1 MFAISNGARP
11 LQDVL
16 MKTRISILTL
26 LLLLITACTTP
37 PAQDNTLEPAP
48 ETKPSAEKIPP
59 KAPPRTVVKDA
70 TQPPPATSPELSGEL
85 LYYLLS
91 AEIAGQ
97 RGRLDVAVPFYLK
110 AAQLSRDPAIVERAT
125 RVAVYARDEKSA
137 LAAAQMWVELQPD
150 NLEAHQVTAA
160 LLMREGKVDEAL
172 PHLERVLR
180 VDQQNSHNSYML
192 ITSLLSKEKDKQA
205 ALEAMEKLLAKRR
218 HDPEALYAYAHLAM
232 LVGSLDKAETAINE
246 VIELIPNWSE
256 AHILRANI
264 LIRQG
269 QNERVLSLMQETL
282 ESYPDDVMIRL
293 FYARRLVDERRYEQ
307 AREQFSQLLDYKPD
321 ASEALFAM
329 GLLNL
334 RTQRPADAQR
344 NFERLVELGQRV
356 NEAHYYL
363 GQAAEMQGDTE
374 AAMQYYTE
382 VREGSNY
389 IDAQIRIAAL
399 LAEQGDIDAA
409 RAHVQNIS
417 APTLDVEL
425 RLFLAEGEILR
436 NANQFEDAYEVYSLA
451 LQQMPDNSQLLY
463 SRALTAEK
471 LGRIDEAIADLELI
485 VKNEPNNAEALNAL
499 GYTLVDLTHR
509 IAEGKQYIEKALKL
523 KPDDPAILDSMGWAY
538 YRLGQHEKALQYLQ
552 QAFDKLKDPE
562 IAAHLGE
569 VLWVL
574 GNKERA
580 RQIWD
585 EALRETPKDKVLLN
599 VIERFDQ

>member
-1 MFAISNGARP
+1 MIFR
-11 LQDVL
+11 V
-16 MKTRISILTL
+16 SIIALPL
-26 LLLLITACTTP
+26 LLLAACTTP
-37 PAQDNTLEPAP
+37 PAQHDTPDSASL
-48 ETKPSAEKIPP
+48 TKPSAG
-59 KAPPRTVVKDA
+59 T
-70 TQPPPATSPELSGEL
+70 TSPDEVPEAVLEDAKQLAPAAATEMTGEL

-110 AAQLSRDPAIVERAT
+110 AAQLSRDPDVVERAT
-125 RVAVYARDEKSA
+125 RIAVYSRDEKSA
-137 LAAAQMWVELQPD
+137 LTAAQMWVELQPE

-160 LLMREGKVDEAL
+160 LLMREGKVNEAL
-172 PHLERVLR
+172 PHLERVLSA
-180 VDQQNSHNSYML
+180 DQQNNHNSYML

-205 ALEAMEKLLAKRR
+205 ALGAMEQLVAKRR
-218 HDPEALYAYAHLAM
+218 QDPEALYAYAYLAM
-232 LVGSLDKAETAINE
+232 LVGSLDKASTAANE
-246 VIELIPNWSE
+246 AIALVPDWSE

-269 QNERVLSLMQETL
+269 QNEQVLSLIQEAV
-282 ESYPDDVMIRL
+282 ESYPDDVAVRL

-307 AREQFSQLLDYKPD
+307 AREQFSTLLDYQPD
-321 ASEALFAM
+321 APEALYAL

-334 RTQRPADAQR
+334 QTQRKGDAQR
-344 NFERLVELGQRV
+344 NFERLIELGQRV
-356 NEAHYYL
+356 DESYYYL
-363 GQAAEMQGDTE
+363 GQVAEIEKDTA
-374 AAMQYYTE
+374 AAMRYYTE
-382 VREGSNY
+382 VRKGSNY
-389 IDAQIRIAAL
+389 IDAQISIAAI

-409 RAHVQNIS
+409 RARVQNIS

-436 NANQFEDAYEVYSLA
+436 NANQLEEAYEVYSLA
-451 LQQMPDNSQLLY
+451 LQQMQDNPQLLY
-463 SRALTAEK
+463 ARALTAEQ
-471 LGRIDEAIADLELI
+471 LGRIDEAVADLAHV

-499 GYTLVDLTHR
+499 GYTLVDMTGR
-509 IAEGKQYIEKALKL
+509 VTEGKQYIEKALKL
-523 KPDDPAILDSMGWAY
+523 KPNDPAILDSMGWAY
-538 YRLGQHEKALQYLQ
+538 YRLGEHEKALRYLQ

-580 RQIWD
+580 REIWD

-599 VIERFDQ
+599 VIERFAQ

>member
-1 MFAISNGARP
+1 
-11 LQDVL
+11 
-16 MKTRISILTL
+16 MKLRISIITL

-37 PAQDNTLEPAP
+37 PAQDNTLEPTP
-48 ETKPSAEKIPP
+48 KTKPAAEK
-59 KAPPRTVVKDA
+59 
-70 TQPPPATSPELSGEL
+70 PPPPTATSKVEKQPAPAASPELSGEL

-110 AAQLSRDPAIVERAT
+110 AAQLSRDPDIVERAT

-137 LAAAQMWVELQPD
+137 LAAAQLWVELQPN
-150 NLEAHQVTAA
+150 NLEAHQVSAA

-172 PHLERVLR
+172 PHLEQVLSA
-180 VDQQNSHNSYML
+180 DPQNGHNSYLL

-205 ALEAMEKLLAKRR
+205 ALEAMEKLLATRR

-232 LVGSLDKAETAINE
+232 LVGSLDKAEAAINE

-269 QNERVLSLMQETL
+269 QNEQVLSLLQETL
-282 ESYPDDVMIRL
+282 EDYPDDIAIRL
-293 FYARRLVDERRYEQ
+293 FYARRLVDDRRYEQ
-307 AREQFSQLLDYKPD
+307 AREQFSILLDYKPD
-321 ASEALFAM
+321 APEALFAM

-334 RTQRPADAQR
+334 QTQRPAEAMR

-356 NEAHYYL
+356 DEAHYYL
-363 GQAAEMQGDTE
+363 GQAAEMRGDSE
-374 AAMQYYTE
+374 AAMQYYSE
-382 VREGSNY
+382 VREGNNY
-389 IDAQIRIAAL
+389 IDAQIRIAAM
-399 LAEQGDIDAA
+399 LAAQGDIDAA

-417 APTLDVEL
+417 APTLEMEL

-436 NANQFEDAYEVYSLA
+436 NANKYQDAYDVYSLA
-451 LQQMPDNSQLLY
+451 LQQMPDNPQLLY
-463 SRALTAEK
+463 ARALTAEK
-471 LGRIDEAIADLELI
+471 MGRVDEAVADLELI

-509 IAEGKQYIEKALKL
+509 IAEGQQYIEKALKQ

-538 YRLGQHEKALQYLQ
+538 YRLGQHKKALQYLQ
-552 QAFDKLKDPE
+552 RAFDKLKDPE

-574 GNKERA
+574 GEKDQA

-599 VIERFDQ
+599 VIERFLQ

>member
-1 MFAISNGARP
+1 
-11 LQDVL
+11 
-16 MKTRISILTL
+16 MKLRISIITL
-26 LLLLITACTTP
+26 LLMLITACTTP

-48 ETKPSAEKIPP
+48 KTKPAAEK
-59 KAPPRTVVKDA
+59 T
-70 TQPPPATSPELSGEL
+70 PPPTADTKVEKQPAPAASPELSGEL

-110 AAQLSRDPAIVERAT
+110 AAQLSRDPDIVERAT

-137 LAAAQMWVELQPD
+137 LAAAQLWVELQPN
-150 NLEAHQVTAA
+150 NLEAHQVSAA

-172 PHLERVLR
+172 PHLEQVLSA
-180 VDQQNSHNSYML
+180 DPQNGHNSYLL

-205 ALEAMEKLLAKRR
+205 ALEAMEKLLATRR

-232 LVGSLDKAETAINE
+232 LVGSLDKAEAAINE

-269 QNERVLSLMQETL
+269 QNEQVLSLLQETL
-282 ESYPDDVMIRL
+282 EDYPDDIAIRL
-293 FYARRLVDERRYEQ
+293 FYARRLVDDRRYEQ
-307 AREQFSQLLDYKPD
+307 AREQFTVLLDYKPD
-321 ASEALFAM
+321 APEALFAM

-334 RTQRPADAQR
+334 QTQRPAEAMR

-356 NEAHYYL
+356 DEAHYYL
-363 GQAAEMQGDTE
+363 GQAAEMRGDSE
-374 AAMQYYTE
+374 AAMQYYSE
-382 VREGSNY
+382 VREGNNY
-389 IDAQIRIAAL
+389 IDAQIRIAAM

-417 APTLDVEL
+417 APTLDMEL

-436 NANQFEDAYEVYSLA
+436 NANKYQEAYDVYSLA
-451 LQQMPDNSQLLY
+451 LQQMPDNPQLLY
-463 SRALTAEK
+463 ARALTAEK
-471 LGRIDEAIADLELI
+471 MGRVDEAVADLELI
-485 VKNEPNNAEALNAL
+485 VNNEPNNAEALNAL

-509 IAEGKQYIEKALKL
+509 IAEGQQYIEKALKL

-538 YRLGQHEKALQYLQ
+538 YRLGQHKKALQYLQ
-552 QAFDKLKDPE
+552 RAFDKLKDPE

-574 GNKERA
+574 GEKDQA

-599 VIERFDQ
+599 VIERFLQ

>member
-1 MFAISNGARP
+1 MFVMSNGAMP
-11 LQDVL
+11 LQDVV

-26 LLLLITACTTP
+26 LLMLITACTTP

-48 ETKPSAEKIPP
+48 ETKPSAEKTPP
-59 KAPPRTVVKDA
+59 SASADKEA
-70 TQPPPATSPELSGEL
+70 TQPAPAAGPELSGEL

-97 RGRLDVAVPFYLK
+97 RGRLDIAVPFYLK
-110 AAQLSRDPAIVERAT
+110 AAQLSRDPDIVERAT
-125 RVAVYARDEKSA
+125 RIAVYARDEQSA
-137 LAAAQMWVELQPD
+137 LEAAQLWVELKPD
-150 NLEAHQVTAA
+150 NMEAHQVTAA
-160 LLMREGKVDEAL
+160 LLMRKGMVDEAL
-172 PHLERVLR
+172 PHLEQVLSA
-180 VDQQNSHNSYML
+180 DPDNSHNSYML
-192 ITSLLSKEKDKQA
+192 ITTLLSKEKDKQA
-205 ALEAMEKLLAKRR
+205 ALGAMEKLLATRR

-232 LVGSLDKAETAINE
+232 LVGSLGKAEAAINE
-246 VIELIPNWSE
+246 VIELTPNWSE

-264 LIRQG
+264 LLRQG
-269 QNERVLSLMQETL
+269 QNERAMSLIQEAL
-282 ESYPDDVMIRL
+282 QRYPEDLAMRL

-307 AREQFSQLLDYKPD
+307 AREQFSVLLDYKPD
-321 ASEALFAM
+321 APDALFAM

-334 RTQRPADAQR
+334 QTQRPREAQR
-344 NFERLVELGQRV
+344 NFTRLVELGQRV
-356 NEAHYYL
+356 DEAHYYL

-374 AAMQYYTE
+374 AAMKYYTE

-389 IDAQIRIAAL
+389 IDAQIRIAAM
-399 LAEQGDIDAA
+399 LATQGHLDAA
-409 RAHVQNIS
+409 RAHLQNIS

-436 NANQFEDAYEVYSLA
+436 NADKYTEAYEVYSMA
-451 LQQMPDNSQLLY
+451 LQQMPDNSQILY
-463 SRALTAEK
+463 ARALTAEK
-471 LGRIDEAIADLELI
+471 LGQIDEAIGDLALI

-509 IAEGKQYIEKALKL
+509 IAEGKKYIEKALKL
-523 KPDDPAILDSMGWAY
+523 KPEDPAILDSMGWAY
-538 YRLGQHEKALQYLQ
+538 YRLGQHQKALRYLQ

-574 GNKERA
+574 GNQEQA

-599 VIERFDQ
+599 VIERFVQ

>member
-1 MFAISNGARP
+1 
-11 LQDVL
+11 
-16 MKTRISILTL
+16 MKLRISIITL
-26 LLLLITACTTP
+26 LLMLITACTTP

-48 ETKPSAEKIPP
+48 KTKPAAEK
-59 KAPPRTVVKDA
+59 T
-70 TQPPPATSPELSGEL
+70 PPPTADKKVEKQPAPAATPELSGEL

-110 AAQLSRDPAIVERAT
+110 AAQLSRDPDIVERAT

-137 LAAAQMWVELQPD
+137 LAAAQLWVELQPN
-150 NLEAHQVTAA
+150 NLEAHQVSAA

-172 PHLERVLR
+172 PHLEQVLSA
-180 VDQQNSHNSYML
+180 DPQNGHNSYLL

-205 ALEAMEKLLAKRR
+205 ALEAMEKLLATRR

-232 LVGSLDKAETAINE
+232 LVGSLDKAEAAINE

-269 QNERVLSLMQETL
+269 QNEQVLSLLQETL
-282 ESYPDDVMIRL
+282 EDYPDDIAIRL
-293 FYARRLVDERRYEQ
+293 FYARRLVDDRRYEQ
-307 AREQFSQLLDYKPD
+307 AREQFSILLDYKPD
-321 ASEALFAM
+321 APEALFAM

-334 RTQRPADAQR
+334 QTQRPAEAMR

-356 NEAHYYL
+356 DEAHYYL
-363 GQAAEMQGDTE
+363 GQAAEMRGDSE
-374 AAMQYYTE
+374 AAMQYYSQ
-382 VREGSNY
+382 VREGNNY
-389 IDAQIRIAAL
+389 IDAQIRIAAM
-399 LAEQGDIDAA
+399 LAAQGDIDAA

-417 APTLDVEL
+417 APTLDMEL

-436 NANQFEDAYEVYSLA
+436 NANKYQEAYDVYSLA
-451 LQQMPDNSQLLY
+451 LQQMPDNPQLLY
-463 SRALTAEK
+463 ARALTAEK
-471 LGRIDEAIADLELI
+471 MGRVDEAVADLELI

-509 IAEGKQYIEKALKL
+509 IAEGQQYIEKALKQ

-538 YRLGQHEKALQYLQ
+538 YRLGQHKKALQYLQ
-552 QAFDKLKDPE
+552 RAFDKLKDPE

-574 GNKERA
+574 GEKDQA

-599 VIERFDQ
+599 VIERFLQ

>member
-1 MFAISNGARP
+1 
-11 LQDVL
+11 
-16 MKTRISILTL
+16 MKIRISILTL
-26 LLLLITACTTP
+26 LLVLISACTTP
-37 PAQDNTLEPAP
+37 PAQDNTLESAP
-48 ETKPSAEKIPP
+48 ETKGAKQKAAP
-59 KAPPRTVVKDA
+59 KPAPQAVAPPA
-70 TQPPPATSPELSGEL
+70 APTQDLSGEL

-110 AAQLSRDPAIVERAT
+110 AAQLSRDPDIAERAT
-125 RVAVYARDEKSA
+125 RVAVYARDETSA
-137 LAAAQMWVELQPD
+137 LAAAQLWVELQPD

-160 LLMREGKVDEAL
+160 LLMRKGDVDAAL
-172 PHLERVLR
+172 PHLEKVLSA
-180 VDQQNSHNSYML
+180 DGHDGHNSYLL

-205 ALEAMEKLLAKRR
+205 AMDAMEKLLAKRR

-232 LVGSLDKAETAINE
+232 LVGSLNKAEEAIDE
-246 VIELIPNWSE
+246 VIELRPDWGE

-264 LIRQG
+264 LIREG
-269 QNERVLSLMQETL
+269 QNERVLSLLQDAL
-282 ESYPDDVMIRL
+282 ESYPDNVMIRL

-307 AREQFSQLLDYKPD
+307 AREQFALLLEYKPD
-321 ASEALFAM
+321 APDALFAM

-334 RTQRPADAQR
+334 QTQRPEEAEA
-344 NFERLVELGQRV
+344 NFERLIELGQRV
-356 NEAHYYL
+356 NDAYFYL
-363 GQAAEMQGDTE
+363 GQAAEMQGNSE
-374 AAMQYYTE
+374 AAMQNYTE
-382 VREGSNY
+382 VREGANY
-389 IDAQIRIAAL
+389 IDAQIRIAVL
-399 LAEQGDIDAA
+399 LASQGDVEAA
-409 RAHVQNIS
+409 RAHLQNIS

-436 NANQFEDAYEVYSLA
+436 NANLFKEAYEVYSLA
-451 LQQMPDNSQLLY
+451 LQQMPANAQLLY
-463 SRALTAEK
+463 ARALTAEK
-471 LGRIDEAIADLELI
+471 MGRIDQAIADLELM

-499 GYTLVDLTHR
+499 GYTLVDMTHR
-509 IAEGKQYIEKALKL
+509 IKEGIKYIEKAMKL
-523 KPDDPAILDSMGWAY
+523 KPGDAAILDSMGWAY
-538 YRLGQHEKALQYLQ
+538 YRLGQHNKALQYLQ

-574 GNKERA
+574 GKKEQA

>member
-1 MFAISNGARP
+1 
-11 LQDVL
+11 
-16 MKTRISILTL
+16 MKLRISIITL
-26 LLLLITACTTP
+26 LLMLITACTTP

-48 ETKPSAEKIPP
+48 KTKPAAEK
-59 KAPPRTVVKDA
+59 T
-70 TQPPPATSPELSGEL
+70 PPPTADPKVEKQPTPAASPELSGEL

-110 AAQLSRDPAIVERAT
+110 AAQLSRDPDIAERAT

-137 LAAAQMWVELQPD
+137 LAAAQLWVELQPN
-150 NLEAHQVTAA
+150 NLEAHQVSAA

-172 PHLERVLR
+172 PHLEQVLSA
-180 VDQQNSHNSYML
+180 DPQNGHNSYLL

-205 ALEAMEKLLAKRR
+205 ALEAMEKLLATRR

-232 LVGSLDKAETAINE
+232 LVGSLDKADEAINE

-269 QNERVLSLMQETL
+269 QNEQVLSLLQETL
-282 ESYPDDVMIRL
+282 EDYPDDIAIRL

-307 AREQFSQLLDYKPD
+307 AREQFSILLDYKPD
-321 ASEALFAM
+321 APEALFAM

-334 RTQRPADAQR
+334 QTQRPAEALR

-356 NEAHYYL
+356 DEAHYYL
-363 GQAAEMQGDTE
+363 GQAAEMRGDSE
-374 AAMQYYTE
+374 AAMQYYSE

-389 IDAQIRIAAL
+389 IDAQIRIAAM
-399 LAEQGDIDAA
+399 LAAQGDIDAA

-417 APTLDVEL
+417 APTLDMEL

-436 NANQFEDAYEVYSLA
+436 NANKYQDAFDVYSMA
-451 LQQMPDNSQLLY
+451 LQQMPANPQLLY
-463 SRALTAEK
+463 ARALTAEK
-471 LGRIDEAIADLELI
+471 LGRTDEAVADLELI
-485 VKNEPNNAEALNAL
+485 VKNEPNNAEALNPL

-509 IAEGKQYIEKALKL
+509 IAEGQQYIEKALKL

-538 YRLGQHEKALQYLQ
+538 YRLGQHKKALQYLQ
-552 QAFDKLKDPE
+552 RAFDKLKDPE

-574 GNKERA
+574 GEKEQA

-599 VIERFDQ
+599 VIERFLQ

>member
-1 MFAISNGARP
+1 
-11 LQDVL
+11 
-16 MKTRISILTL
+16 
-26 LLLLITACTTP
+26 
-37 PAQDNTLEPAP
+37 
-48 ETKPSAEKIPP
+48 
-59 KAPPRTVVKDA
+59 
-70 TQPPPATSPELSGEL
+70 
-85 LYYLLS
+85 
-91 AEIAGQ
+91 
-97 RGRLDVAVPFYLK
+97 LDVAVPFYLK
-110 AAQLSRDPAIVERAT
+110 AAQLSRDPDIAERAT

-137 LAAAQMWVELQPD
+137 LAAAQLWVELQPN
-150 NLEAHQVTAA
+150 NLEAHQVSAA

-172 PHLERVLR
+172 PHLEQVLSA
-180 VDQQNSHNSYML
+180 DPQNGHNSYLL

-205 ALEAMEKLLAKRR
+205 ALEAMEKLLATRR

-232 LVGSLDKAETAINE
+232 LVGSLDKADEAINE

-269 QNERVLSLMQETL
+269 QSEQVLSLLQETL
-282 ESYPDDVMIRL
+282 EDYPDDIAIRL

-307 AREQFSQLLDYKPD
+307 AREQFSILLDYKPD
-321 ASEALFAM
+321 APEALFAM

-334 RTQRPADAQR
+334 QTQRPAEAMR

-356 NEAHYYL
+356 DEAHYYL
-363 GQAAEMQGDTE
+363 GQAAEMRGDSE
-374 AAMQYYTE
+374 AAMQYYSE

-389 IDAQIRIAAL
+389 IDAQIRIAAM
-399 LAEQGDIDAA
+399 LAAQGDIDAA

-417 APTLDVEL
+417 APTLDMEL

-436 NANQFEDAYEVYSLA
+436 NANKYQEAYDVYSLA
-451 LQQMPDNSQLLY
+451 LQQMPDNPQLLY
-463 SRALTAEK
+463 ARALTAEK
-471 LGRIDEAIADLELI
+471 LGRIDEAVADLELI

-509 IAEGKQYIEKALKL
+509 IAEGQQYIEKALKL

-538 YRLGQHEKALQYLQ
+538 YRLGQHKKALQYLQ
-552 QAFDKLKDPE
+552 RAFDKLKDPE

-574 GNKERA
+574 GEKDQA

-599 VIERFDQ
+599 VIERFLQ

>member
-1 MFAISNGARP
+1 
-11 LQDVL
+11 
-16 MKTRISILTL
+16 
-26 LLLLITACTTP
+26 
-37 PAQDNTLEPAP
+37 
-48 ETKPSAEKIPP
+48 
-59 KAPPRTVVKDA
+59 
-70 TQPPPATSPELSGEL
+70 
-85 LYYLLS
+85 
-91 AEIAGQ
+91 
-97 RGRLDVAVPFYLK
+97 
-110 AAQLSRDPAIVERAT
+110 VERAT

-137 LAAAQMWVELQPD
+137 LAAAQLWVELQPN
-150 NLEAHQVTAA
+150 NLEAHQVSAA

-172 PHLERVLR
+172 PHLEQVLSA
-180 VDQQNSHNSYML
+180 DPQNGHNSYLL

-205 ALEAMEKLLAKRR
+205 ALEAMEKLLATRR

-232 LVGSLDKAETAINE
+232 LVGSLDKADSAINE
-246 VIELIPNWSE
+246 VIELVPNWSE

-269 QNERVLSLMQETL
+269 QNEQVLSLLQETL
-282 ESYPDDVMIRL
+282 EDYPDDIAIRL

-307 AREQFSQLLDYKPD
+307 AREQFSVLLDYKPD
-321 ASEALFAM
+321 APEALFAM

-334 RTQRPADAQR
+334 QTQRPAEAMR
-344 NFERLVELGQRV
+344 NFERLVERGQRV
-356 NEAHYYL
+356 DEAHYYL
-363 GQAAEMQGDTE
+363 GQAAEMRGDSE
-374 AAMQYYTE
+374 AAMQYYSE

-389 IDAQIRIAAL
+389 IDAQIRIAAM
-399 LAEQGDIDAA
+399 LAAQGDIDAA

-417 APTLDVEL
+417 APTLDMEL

-436 NANQFEDAYEVYSLA
+436 NANKYQDAFDVYSMA

-463 SRALTAEK
+463 ARALTAEK
-471 LGRIDEAIADLELI
+471 LGRIDEAVADLELI

-499 GYTLVDLTHR
+499 GYTLVDLTRR
-509 IAEGKQYIEKALKL
+509 IAEGQQYIEKALKL

-538 YRLGQHEKALQYLQ
+538 YRLGQHKKALQYLQ
-552 QAFDKLKDPE
+552 RAFDKLKDPE

-574 GNKERA
+574 GEKEQA

-599 VIERFDQ
+599 VIERFLQ

>member
-1 MFAISNGARP
+1 
-11 LQDVL
+11 

-26 LLLLITACTTP
+26 LLVLISACTTP
-37 PAQDNTLEPAP
+37 PAQDNTPESAP
-48 ETKPSAEKIPP
+48 ETKAAKQKAAP
-59 KAPPRTVVKDA
+59 KPAPQAVAPPA
-70 TQPPPATSPELSGEL
+70 APTQDLSGEL

-110 AAQLSRDPAIVERAT
+110 AAQLSRDPEIVERAT
-125 RVAVYARDEKSA
+125 RVAVYARDETSA
-137 LAAAQMWVELQPD
+137 LAAAQLWVELQPD

-160 LLMREGKVDEAL
+160 LLMRKGDVDAAL
-172 PHLERVLR
+172 PHLEQVLNA
-180 VDQQNSHNSYML
+180 DGHDGHNSYLL

-205 ALEAMEKLLAKRR
+205 AMEAMEKLLAKRR

-232 LVGSLDKAETAINE
+232 LVGSLDKAEKAVE
-246 VIELIPNWSE
+246 EAIELRPDWGE

-269 QNERVLSLMQETL
+269 QNERVLALLQDTL
-282 ESYPDDVMIRL
+282 ESYPDNVMIRL

-307 AREQFSQLLDYKPD
+307 AREQFALLLEYQPD
-321 ASEALFAM
+321 APDALFAM

-334 RTQRPADAQR
+334 QTQRPKEAEA
-344 NFERLVELGQRV
+344 NFERLIELGQRV
-356 NEAHYYL
+356 NDAYFYL
-363 GQAAEMQGDTE
+363 GQAAEMQGNSE
-374 AAMQYYTE
+374 AAMQNYTE
-382 VREGSNY
+382 VRDGANY

-399 LAEQGDIDAA
+399 LAAQGDVEAA
-409 RAHVQNIS
+409 RAHLQNIS

-436 NANQFEDAYEVYSLA
+436 NANLFKEAYEVYSLA
-451 LQQMPDNSQLLY
+451 LQQMPGNSQLLY
-463 SRALTAEK
+463 ARALTAEK
-471 LGRIDEAIADLELI
+471 MGRIDQAVADLELM

-499 GYTLVDLTHR
+499 GYTLVDMTHR
-509 IAEGKQYIEKALKL
+509 IKEGKQYIEKAMKL
-523 KPDDPAILDSMGWAY
+523 KPGDPAILDSMGWAY
-538 YRLGQHEKALQYLQ
+538 YRLGQHNKALQYLQ

-574 GNKERA
+574 GKKEQA

>member
-1 MFAISNGARP
+1 
-11 LQDVL
+11 
-16 MKTRISILTL
+16 MKLRISIITL

-37 PAQDNTLEPAP
+37 PAQDNTLEPTP
-48 ETKPSAEKIPP
+48 KTKPAAEK
-59 KAPPRTVVKDA
+59 T
-70 TQPPPATSPELSGEL
+70 PPPTATSKVEKQPAPAASPELSGEL

-110 AAQLSRDPAIVERAT
+110 AAQLSRDPDIVERAT

-137 LAAAQMWVELQPD
+137 LAAAQLWVELQPN
-150 NLEAHQVTAA
+150 NLEAHQVSAA

-172 PHLERVLR
+172 PHLEQVLSA
-180 VDQQNSHNSYML
+180 DPQNGHNSYLL

-205 ALEAMEKLLAKRR
+205 ALEAMEKLLATRR

-232 LVGSLDKAETAINE
+232 LVGSLDKAEAAINE

-269 QNERVLSLMQETL
+269 QNEQVLSLLQETL
-282 ESYPDDVMIRL
+282 EDYPDDIAIRL
-293 FYARRLVDERRYEQ
+293 FYARRLVDDRRYEQ
-307 AREQFSQLLDYKPD
+307 AREQFSILLDYKPD
-321 ASEALFAM
+321 APEALFAM

-334 RTQRPADAQR
+334 QTQRPAEAMR

-356 NEAHYYL
+356 DEAHYYL
-363 GQAAEMQGDTE
+363 GQAAEMRGDSE
-374 AAMQYYTE
+374 AAMQYYSE
-382 VREGSNY
+382 VREGNNY
-389 IDAQIRIAAL
+389 IDAQIRIAAM
-399 LAEQGDIDAA
+399 LAAQGDIDAA

-417 APTLDVEL
+417 APTLEMEL

-436 NANQFEDAYEVYSLA
+436 NANKYQDAYDVYSLA
-451 LQQMPDNSQLLY
+451 LQQMPDNPQLLY
-463 SRALTAEK
+463 ARALTAEK
-471 LGRIDEAIADLELI
+471 MGRVDEAVADLELI

-509 IAEGKQYIEKALKL
+509 IAEGQQYIEKALKQ

-538 YRLGQHEKALQYLQ
+538 YRLGQHKKALQYLQ
-552 QAFDKLKDPE
+552 RAFDKLKDPE

-574 GNKERA
+574 GEKDQA

-599 VIERFDQ
+599 VIERFLQ

>member
-1 MFAISNGARP
+1 MIFR
-11 LQDVL
+11 V
-16 MKTRISILTL
+16 SIIALPL
-26 LLLLITACTTP
+26 LLLAACTTP
-37 PAQDNTLEPAP
+37 PAQHDTPDSASL
-48 ETKPSAEKIPP
+48 TKPSAG
-59 KAPPRTVVKDA
+59 T
-70 TQPPPATSPELSGEL
+70 TSPDEVPEAVLEDAKQLAPAAATEMTGEL

-110 AAQLSRDPAIVERAT
+110 AAQLSRDPDVVERAT
-125 RVAVYARDEKSA
+125 RIAVYSRDEKSA
-137 LAAAQMWVELQPD
+137 LTAAQMWVELQPE

-160 LLMREGKVDEAL
+160 LLMREGKVNEAL
-172 PHLERVLR
+172 PHLERVLSA
-180 VDQQNSHNSYML
+180 DQQNNHNSYML

-205 ALEAMEKLLAKRR
+205 ALGAMEQLVAKRR
-218 HDPEALYAYAHLAM
+218 EDPEALYAYAYLAM
-232 LVGSLDKAETAINE
+232 LVGSLDKASTAANE
-246 VIELIPNWSE
+246 AIALVPDWSE

-269 QNERVLSLMQETL
+269 QNEQVLSLIQEAV
-282 ESYPDDVMIRL
+282 ESYPDDVAVRL

-307 AREQFSQLLDYKPD
+307 AREQFSTLLDYQPD
-321 ASEALFAM
+321 APEALYAL

-334 RTQRPADAQR
+334 QTQRKGDAQR
-344 NFERLVELGQRV
+344 NFERLIELGQRV
-356 NEAHYYL
+356 DESYYYL
-363 GQAAEMQGDTE
+363 GQVAEIEKDTA
-374 AAMQYYTE
+374 AAMRYYTE
-382 VREGSNY
+382 VRKGSNY
-389 IDAQIRIAAL
+389 IDAQISIAAI

-409 RAHVQNIS
+409 RARVQNIS

-436 NANQFEDAYEVYSLA
+436 NANQLEEAYEVYSLA
-451 LQQMPDNSQLLY
+451 LQQMQDNPQLLY
-463 SRALTAEK
+463 ARALTAEQ
-471 LGRIDEAIADLELI
+471 LGRIDEAVADLAHV

-499 GYTLVDLTHR
+499 GYTLVDMTGR
-509 IAEGKQYIEKALKL
+509 VTEGKQYIEKALKL
-523 KPDDPAILDSMGWAY
+523 KPNDPAILDSMGWAY
-538 YRLGQHEKALQYLQ
+538 YRLGEHEKALRYLQ

-580 RQIWD
+580 REIWD

-599 VIERFDQ
+599 VIERFAQ